1 MEKERLYELAK
12 KIGEVIGEKVTTLD
26 ETRELCREIAEA
38 FKDVF
43 KLSDVD
49 ASALFGA
56 CEAVS
61 REKFV
66 ERLR

>member
-1 MEKERLYELAK
+1 VEKEKLYELAK
-12 KIGEVIGEKVTTLD
+12 KVGAVIGEKATTLD
-26 ETRELCREIAEA
+26 ETRELCKEVAEA
-38 FKDVF
+38 FKETF

-61 REKFV
+61 REKFM
-66 ERLR
+66 ERLK

>member
-1 MEKERLYELAK
+1 MEKEKLYELAK
-12 KIGEVIGEKVTTLD
+12 KVGAVIGEKATTLD
-26 ETRELCREIAEA
+26 ETRELCKEIAEA
-38 FKDVF
+38 FKEVF

-61 REKFV
+61 REKFM
-66 ERLR
+66 ERLK

>member
-1 MEKERLYELAK
+1 VEKEKLYELAK
-12 KIGEVIGEKVTTLD
+12 KVGAVIGEKATTLD
-26 ETRELCREIAEA
+26 ETRELCKEIAEA
-38 FKDVF
+38 FKEVF

-61 REKFV
+61 REKFM
-66 ERLR
+66 ERLK

>member
-1 MEKERLYELAK
+1 MEKEKLYELAK
-12 KIGEVIGEKVTTLD
+12 KVGAVIGEKATTLD
-26 ETRELCREIAEA
+26 ETRELCKEVAEA
-38 FKDVF
+38 FKETF

-61 REKFV
+61 REKFM
-66 ERLR
+66 ERLK